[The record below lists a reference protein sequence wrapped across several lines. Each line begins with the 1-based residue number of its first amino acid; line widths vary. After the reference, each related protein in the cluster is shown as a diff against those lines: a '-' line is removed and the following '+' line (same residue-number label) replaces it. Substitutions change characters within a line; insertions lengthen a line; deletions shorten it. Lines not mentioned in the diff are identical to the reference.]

1 MSKPPKGADTAT
13 AAELAR
19 ILDLSEVSIHA
30 QARRGVII
38 RASRGR
44 YRRDESI
51 RNYVRDL
58 RAQLETAR
66 GGSDSAALLRA
77 EKIRLAQEQA
87 NKLALENAARRG
99 ELFAADA
106 VEREW
111 SDMLRMVS
119 TGLLTIPAQC
129 GLKLPHLTQRD
140 VLVIDTEIR
149 DKLAELGGGNG
160 RDR

>member
-1 MSKPPKGADTAT
+1 MSKQPKSADTAT

-19 ILDLSEVSIHA
+19 TLDLSEASIHIH
-30 QARRGVII
+30 ARRGIII

-44 YRRDESI
+44 YRRVESI

-58 RAQLETAR
+58 RGQLETAR

-87 NKLALENAARRG
+87 NKLALANARERG
-99 ELFAADA
+99 ELYEADV

-111 SDMLRMVS
+111 SDVLSMVS

>member
-1 MSKPPKGADTAT
+1 MSKPQKDADTAT

-19 ILDLSEVSIHA
+19 TLDLSEVSIHA
-30 QARRGVII
+30 QARRGVVI

-44 YRRDESI
+44 YLRQESI

-58 RAQLETAR
+58 RVQLEAAR
-66 GGSDSAALLRA
+66 GGSDSAALLRT

-87 NKLALENAARRG
+87 NKLALANARQRG
-99 ELFAADA
+99 ELYDADM

-111 SDMLRMVS
+111 ADILRTVS

-160 RDR
+160 GDR